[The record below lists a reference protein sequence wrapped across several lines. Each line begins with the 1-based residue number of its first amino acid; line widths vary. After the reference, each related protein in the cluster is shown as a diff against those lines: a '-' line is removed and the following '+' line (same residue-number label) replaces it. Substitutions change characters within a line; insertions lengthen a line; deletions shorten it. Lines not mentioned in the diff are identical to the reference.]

1 MTHKIS
7 TLLFD
12 LDGTLID
19 TNELIIQSFLHTLE
33 KYYPSQYKRE
43 DVIHFMGPPLEET
56 FSKVDSKRME
66 LLRQTYLD
74 FNRSQHDH
82 YVKEFA
88 GVYEA
93 IEKLHKAG
101 YKMGIV
107 TTKRNEIAQMGL
119 RLMGLTPFFET
130 VVAFDHVTKV
140 KPDPEGVN
148 KALAFFGSTPDEAI
162 MIGDNY
168 HDIEAGKNAGM
179 KTAGVAWSLKG
190 KEFLQR
196 WSPDYMLETM
206 DDLLDILGVIQG

>member
-1 MTHKIS
+1 MNHNIT

-19 TNELIIQSFLHTLE
+19 TNELIIQSFLHALD
-33 KYYPSQYKRE
+33 KYYPNQYKRE

-56 FSKVDSKRME
+56 FSKVDAERME

-74 FNRSQHDH
+74 FNKTQHDH
-82 YVKEFA
+82 YVKEFT
-88 GVYEA
+88 GVYDA

-107 TTKRNEIAQMGL
+107 TTKRNVIVQMGL
-119 RLMGLTPFFET
+119 RLTGLTPFFET
-130 VVAFDHVTKV
+130 VVTFDDVTKV

-148 KALAFFGSTPDEAI
+148 KALTFFGVSPDEAI
-162 MIGDNY
+162 MVGDNY
-168 HDIEAGKNAGM
+168 HDIEAGKNAGT

-196 WSPDYMLETM
+196 WEPDYMLDTM
-206 DDLLDILGVIQG
+206 DDLLRILGVSQG